1 MRYIQVDSYCKKFV
15 EDIFLE
21 HDYDRSN
28 VLEKRKLK
36 NWARDEL
43 KSHSLFKKEMFQKSF
58 DGFFQKGWRKIERWK
73 LSEYCIRTTPLKN
86 NHPIYE

>member
-1 MRYIQVDSYCKKFV
+1 MDSYCKKFV

-43 KSHSLFKKEMFQKSF
+43 KRATAYSKRRCSRNHSTASSEKVYV
-58 DGFFQKGWRKIERWK
+58 K
-73 LSEYCIRTTPLKN
+73 LSAGNSLSTVSEQLP
-86 NHPIYE
+86 